1 MVAPMFPRCSA
12 CAVIPVVAVAL
23 SSWMVL
29 ALAESPPIPQASE
42 PLHAWQILDVKTGR
56 AVEFDEWM
64 GQLAAG
70 EVIYLGEE
78 HHNRSHIE
86 AALKVLEALLQRN
99 RQPFLTLEMFSWDG
113 QVALDQYLV
122 DPATPRDRFLQE
134 SHWEQN
140 WPGSYDDYEPLILFA
155 REHHLPVLAMN
166 PPRPLVRRVA
176 RQGLTQA
183 LADPEMQ
190 RWGMTNQLLFD
201 DPGYR
206 KILTSQLRLCH
217 PGGSDDVYQRMYE
230 ASLFRDEGMAK
241 TITDALSR
249 TRAGDPHGAGPVVSY
264 TGGGHIQYNLP
275 VPNRVLRREAGSVRQ
290 VTVYMLAYEPART
303 EEVHNLLQEGISDYV
318 WLTPLS
324 AHGPPRR
331 CG

>member
-1 MVAPMFPRCSA
+1 
-12 CAVIPVVAVAL
+12 
-23 SSWMVL
+23 
-29 ALAESPPIPQASE
+29 
-42 PLHAWQILDVKTGR
+42 
-56 AVEFDEWM
+56 
-64 GQLAAG
+64 
-70 EVIYLGEE
+70 
-78 HHNRSHIE
+78 
-86 AALKVLEALLQRN
+86 
-99 RQPFLTLEMFSWDG
+99 
-113 QVALDQYLV
+113 
-122 DPATPRDRFLQE
+122 
-134 SHWEQN
+134 
-140 WPGSYDDYEPLILFA
+140 
-155 REHHLPVLAMN
+155 MN

-201 DPGYR
+201 DPDYR

-217 PGGSDDVYQRMYE
+217 PGLPDDAYQRMYE

-241 TITDALSR
+241 TIADALSR
-249 TRAGDPHGAGPVVSY
+249 TQAGEAHRVGPVVSY

-303 EEVHNLLQEGISDYV
+303 GEVHNLLQEGISDYV
-318 WLTPLS
+318 WLTPSS
-324 AHGPPRR
+324 AHGAPRR